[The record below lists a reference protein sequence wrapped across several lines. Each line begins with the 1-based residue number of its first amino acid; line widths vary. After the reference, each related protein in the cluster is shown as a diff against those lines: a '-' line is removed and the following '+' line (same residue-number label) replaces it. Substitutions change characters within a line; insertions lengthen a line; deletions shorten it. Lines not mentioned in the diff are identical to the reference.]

1 MCYLIAKNKNGH
13 GCYALKTAHG
23 KALVEL
29 KRGLNKEAVPKGV
42 QLVTI
47 SRPNAYGEYAPYHFV
62 KDEAEFAHAVRA
74 LVFYWNKL
82 GKLTLPMQK
91 NLWSA

>member
-29 KRGLNKEAVPKGV
+29 KRGLNKEAVPKRGAAGNN
-42 QLVTI
+42 QSTECI
-47 SRPNAYGEYAPYHFV
+47 RRIC
-62 KDEAEFAHAVRA
+62 AVS
-74 LVFYWNKL
+74 FCE
-82 GKLTLPMQK
+82 G
-91 NLWSA
+91 

>member
-29 KRGLNKEAVPKGV
+29 KRRLNKEAVPND
-42 QLVTI
+42 QSTECI
-47 SRPNAYGEYAPYHFV
+47 RRIC
-62 KDEAEFAHAVRA
+62 AVS
-74 LVFYWNKL
+74 FCE
-82 GKLTLPMQK
+82 G
-91 NLWSA
+91 